1 MLEKTEREIKNGQ
14 SRDTGNIGY
23 TRHMTKTNK
32 SHTHTSQK
40 TKTRS
45 NTNPTKNRWWKICLQ
60 FEQCTNLIL
69 PFVLYMGITHFCMGF
84 FLSTIK
90 YSSCANFIVCDYY
103 WCDII

>member
-32 SHTHTSQK
+32 KHTHTSQK

-45 NTNPTKNRWWKICLQ
+45 NTNPTKTPGGERYAYNSDSAQIDS
-60 FEQCTNLIL
+60 I
-69 PFVLYMGITHFCMGF
+69 
-84 FLSTIK
+84 
-90 YSSCANFIVCDYY
+90 
-103 WCDII
+103 